1 MKSFLSIVFFLG
13 ITAGFGGKVQAQ
25 QMEHLVISYDQGIRV
40 TGVKLNDGREVSFAR
55 PLPLFTLRMNGVL
68 YSSAAAEVLPGDT
81 AIRFVF
87 ENGVTGIYTSR
98 AGCDECAGMLVIRNS
113 TNDTIR
119 IENLV
124 PLGQDRGHL
133 FITAGGPP
141 SLTRARLFEP
151 GRSPVG
157 VVLPDNAWELGYASA
172 PLDDTFSACLLARR
186 GGNGNSTKQRYAT
199 RLAPRGWVDY
209 RLYAEL
215 FSGPWQNGLKKVFHG
230 HYLYDLPSFDE
241 VLYKRKDLQW
251 IRKAY
256 VIVLQMAWDHNFY
269 DRQKRKYGFYSFLKE
284 GLDLFGGYD
293 VYALWPTWPRL
304 GLDHR
309 TQWQLYEDLPRG
321 LSKVKE
327 LAEFARHNGTRFF
340 ISFNPWDT
348 YARQTDPVMGLSR
361 MIRLTTADGVVLDT
375 RGSSSKELQL
385 MADTVRDGVI
395 MYSEGM
401 AVPKDMPDILAGR
414 VHDAI
419 FLSPP
424 LNLNK
429 IIRPDFS
436 IFRVCQ
442 LSAGRLH
449 REVNISLFNG
459 YGIEINTFAP
469 GRPDWIREEYLYL
482 GRAVRILRENSEVFI
497 SDRWTPLV
505 PSLRDSIWVNRWE
518 AGLKTVYT
526 VLSFDPAGY
535 RGPLIAVKPEEGYH
549 YVSLW
554 HHRLLK
560 PAMRNGK
567 YYLPV
572 GVKGYPEDWRD
583 TRRESSVDCIAR
595 FPQWLKVKLVE
606 DTLKIKVEK
615 GDAIRLWKGEPSYQN
630 KYIFLPARDTAIN
643 LRDTFRPFEGRYVL
657 QLFRGDQL
665 MDEQVV
671 VMPTGR
677 PYLVSRARRTP
688 TISYTPN
695 GMVLIPEG
703 DFIFKVS
710 NPDQFIPYP
719 DHSRPKKVHVHAFY
733 MDKYPVTNEQFY
745 DFMLA
750 THYRP
755 ADPANFLRHWRNGKY
770 PEGMSNYPVVW
781 VSLEDARAYARW
793 AKKRLPTEIE
803 WQYAAQGNDGR
814 VWPWG
819 NEFYGTRCN
828 NNFTRPTP
836 VDAFPKGKSPFRVE
850 DLVGNVWQL
859 TNDVYDNGSYSF
871 VIIRG
876 GSYYNPDSSR
886 WYLRGGPQALDRTQ
900 MLLMVSPGFD
910 RSPTV
915 GFRCVRDV
923 QGQ

>member
-1 MKSFLSIVFFLG
+1 MRGSRSIILLWL
-13 ITAGFGGKVQAQ
+13 ITAVLAFRAEAQ
-25 QMEHLVISYDQGIRV
+25 QMEQIIFSFDQGLQV
-40 TGVKLNDGREVSFAR
+40 TGLKLTDGRSISFDT
-55 PLPLFTLRMNGVL
+55 PLPLFTCRINGRL
-68 YSSAAAEVLPGDT
+68 YSSADAEVLPQDT
-81 AIRFVF
+81 MVRFVF
-87 ENGVTGIYTSR
+87 SNGVTGIFTLPE
-98 AGCDECAGMLVIRNS
+98 GCEGCAGRLVIRNS
-113 TNDTIR
+113 SNDTVI
-119 IENLV
+119 IENVV
-124 PLGQDRGHL
+124 PLGEQGDHL
-133 FITAGGPP
+133 YLTAGGPP
-141 SLTRARLFEP
+141 SLTRARLFLP
-151 GRSPVG
+151 GKAPVG
-157 VVLPDNAWELGYASA
+157 VILPDNAWELGYASA
-172 PLDDTFSACLLARR
+172 LLEGSSSACMMCRR
-186 GGNGNSTKQRYAT
+186 TSDGNGRRQRYLT
-199 RLAPRGWVDY
+199 LLAPRSWVEY
-209 RLYAEL
+209 RLYAGM
-215 FSGPWQNGLKKVFHG
+215 FHGPWQNGLKLMFHD

-241 VLYKRKDLQW
+241 ILYQRKDLQW

-256 VIVLQMAWDHNFY
+256 VITLQTAWDHAFY
-269 DRQKRKYGFYSFLKE
+269 DREKRKYAFYSFLKE
-284 GLDLFGGYD
+284 GKELFGGYD

-321 LSKVKE
+321 VSKLKE

-348 YARQTDPVMGLSR
+348 YAQRMDPAAGLSR

-375 RGSSSKELQL
+375 RGRSSKELQR
-385 MADTVRDGVI
+385 MADTVRKGVI

-401 AVPKDMPDILAGR
+401 AVPKDMPEILAGR

-429 IIRPDFS
+429 VIRPDFA

-442 LSAGRLH
+442 LSQGRLH

-459 YGIEINTFAP
+459 YGVEINTFAP
-469 GRPDWIREEYLYL
+469 GRPDWMREEYIYMGKAL
-482 GRAVRILRENSEVFI
+482 RILRENNQVFVNEE
-497 SDRWTPLV
+497 WTPLV
-505 PSLRDSIWVNRWE
+505 TSLHDSIWVNRWHD
-518 AGLKTVYT
+518 GVKTLFT
-526 VLSFDPAGY
+526 VLSFDPAGF
-535 RGPLIAVKPEEGYH
+535 RGALTPVMPEEGYH

-554 HHRLLK
+554 HHRLLQPEK
-560 PAMRNGK
+560 RNGT
-567 YYLPV
+567 YYIPAALA
-572 GVKGYPEDWRD
+572 GYPASWRG
-583 TRRESSVDCIAR
+583 TRRESSVDVIAR
-595 FPQWLKVKLVE
+595 FPEWLRVE
-606 DTLKIKVEK
+606 LQEDSLKIKTEK
-615 GDAIRLWKGEPSYQN
+615 GDHIRLWKGDPSYQN
-630 KYIFLPARDTAIN
+630 TFTRLPAKDTVIN
-643 LRDTFRPFEGRYVL
+643 LRDLFRSFEGKYVI

-665 MDEQVV
+665 MDEEVV
-671 VMPTGR
+671 EMPSGK
-677 PYLVSRARRTP
+677 PYLISRVTRTP
-688 TISYTPN
+688 SISYTPN
-695 GMVLIPEG
+695 RMVQIPEG

-719 DHSRPKKVHVHAFY
+719 DHATPKKVHVRTFY

-750 THYRP
+750 THYKP
-755 ADPANFLRHWRNGKY
+755 ADPANFLRHWQNGKY
-770 PEGMSNYPVVW
+770 PEGMGNYPVVW
-781 VSLEDARAYARW
+781 ISLEDARAYARW

-803 WQYAAQGNDGR
+803 WQYAAQGDDGR

-836 VDAFPKGKSPFRVE
+836 VDAFPKGKSPFKVE

-859 TNDVYDNGSYSF
+859 TNDVYDNGSYTF

-886 WYLRGGPQALDRTQ
+886 WYLRGGPQPLDRTQ

-923 QGQ
+923 Q

>member
-1 MKSFLSIVFFLG
+1 MRSLPG
-13 ITAGFGGKVQAQ
+13 ILLIWVVTSGVSAAAEIP
-25 QMEHLVISYDQGIRV
+25 QMEHLILSYDHGIQV
-40 TGVKLNDGREVSFAR
+40 TGVKLTDGRSVSF
-55 PLPLFTLRMNGVL
+55 PQPYPLFTVQMNGMI
-68 YSSAAAEVLPGDT
+68 YSSGEAEVLPGDT
-81 AIRFVF
+81 LVRFVF
-87 ENGVTGIYTSR
+87 ENGVSGTLQTGSSC
-98 AGCDECAGMLVIRNS
+98 AGCAGVVVLRNS
-113 TNDTIR
+113 TNDTVK

-124 PLGQDRGHL
+124 PLG
-133 FITAGGPP
+133 AGKDHVYISASGPP
-141 SLTRARLFEP
+141 SLTRARLFLP
-151 GRSPVG
+151 DHSPVG
-157 VVLPDNAWELGYASA
+157 VVLPDNAWELGYASTS
-172 PLDDTFSACLLARR
+172 LSKNLSSCMLARR
-186 GGNGNSTKQRYAT
+186 KESRNGTRHRYSTQ
-199 RLAPRGWVDY
+199 LAPRGWVRY
-209 RLYAEL
+209 HLYAGM
-215 FSGPWQNGLKKVFHG
+215 FDGVWQNGLKKMFHD
-230 HYLYDLPSFDE
+230 HYLYDLTGFDE
-241 VLYKRKDLQW
+241 TLYDRPDLQW
-251 IRKAY
+251 IKKAY
-256 VIVLQMAWDHNFY
+256 VIVLQTAWDHAFY
-269 DRQKRKYGFYSFLKE
+269 NRNTRKYGFYSFLKE
-284 GLDLFGGYD
+284 GKDLFGGYD

-321 LSKVKE
+321 TSKIKE

-348 YARQTDPVMGLSR
+348 YAQRVDPVEGLSR

-375 RGSSSKELQL
+375 RGSSSKELQQL
-385 MADTVRDGVI
+385 ADTVRKGVI

-401 AVPKDMPDILAGR
+401 AVPKDMPEILAGR

-419 FLSPP
+419 FLSPL

-429 IIRPDFS
+429 VIRPDFS

-442 LSAGRLH
+442 LSRGRLH

-459 YGIEINTFAP
+459 YGVEINTFAP

-482 GRAVRILRENSEVFI
+482 GRAVRILRENNAVFLNNDWI
-497 SDRWTPLV
+497 PLV
-505 PSLRDSIWVNRWE
+505 PSLRDSILVNRWQ

-526 VLSFDPAGY
+526 VLSIDPDGY
-535 RGPLIAVKPEEGYH
+535 QGPLTPVVPEENYH

-554 HHRLLK
+554 HHRNVK
-560 PAMRNGK
+560 PVKKDGT

-572 GVKGYPEDWRD
+572 DVKGFPASRLH
-583 TRRESSVDCIAR
+583 TRREGSVDCIAR
-595 FPQWLKVKLVE
+595 FPRWLKVSLRE
-606 DTLKIKVEK
+606 DSLEIKTEK
-615 GDAIRLWKGEPSYQN
+615 GDAVRLWKGDPSYQN
-630 KYIFLPARDTAIN
+630 SYKQFPPGDTVVN
-643 LRDTFRPFEGRYVL
+643 LRDLFRPFEGKYVI

-665 MDEQVV
+665 ADEQIVELPV
-671 VMPTGR
+671 GK
-677 PYLVSRARRTP
+677 PYLISRTQRTP
-688 TISYTPN
+688 SIAYTPN
-695 GMVLIPEG
+695 GMVLIPAG

-719 DHSRPKKVHVHAFY
+719 DHSKPVKVHVHSFY

-745 DFMLA
+745 DFLLA

-755 ADPANFLRHWRNGKY
+755 ADPVNFLKHWRNGKY

-781 VSLEDARAYARW
+781 ISLEDARAYARW
-793 AKKRLPTEIE
+793 AKKRLPSEIE
-803 WQYAAQGNDGR
+803 WEYAAQGTDGR
-814 VWPWG
+814 IWPWG

-859 TNDVYDNGSYSF
+859 TNDVYDNGSNTF

-876 GSYYNPDSSR
+876 GSYYNPEGSN
-886 WYLRGGPQALDRTQ
+886 WYLKGGPQPLDRTQ

-923 QGQ
+923 K